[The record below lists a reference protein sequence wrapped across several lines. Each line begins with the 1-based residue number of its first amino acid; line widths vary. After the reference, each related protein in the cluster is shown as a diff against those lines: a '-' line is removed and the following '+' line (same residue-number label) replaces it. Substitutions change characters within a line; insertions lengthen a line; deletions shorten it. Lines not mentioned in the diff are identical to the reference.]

1 MRRTARRWRLAYAA
15 VLLGI
20 AVTFLLGDAPV
31 ERRTDLDTYY
41 ATTPFLAQMILLY
54 LLAHLTAASVTAV
67 SALCWAR
74 RVRGGLRAGLLLLGT
89 GSLCGAGYSVAKLVA
104 VGARWSGRDWSALG
118 TTVSPAAAGLGAL
131 LTVVGVLVPLVSPRA
146 AEWSR
151 ARHGYARLAP
161 LERALDELLTRRTL
175 RLPRPRLA
183 SPTTRLVW
191 RQTSIHNALS
201 HLQAYFDG
209 DLYDRARAASLAATR
224 DPERADAAAWAA
236 VIGAAVRRE
245 ADPAAGGAPPAAGTP
260 GCCRPGCRGRPP
272 SAGSPTRWP
281 APRRRRRHRRAER
294 HDDAERYDDAERHD
308 HGGRRVNRHRDEG
321 AARHEPRR
329 VLRGLRV
336 RGDVRAAVPPPAHG
350 RAPSAD
356 PVHLRGG
363 PAGRP
368 GLRVRRAATLAT
380 VNDLTGVPNFG
391 APLTYG
397 MLSAYSCA
405 VLVLLINWRGGP
417 RRRVR
422 RLVLRTMAAYGLL
435 VAAIVV
441 LFALADAR
449 TERLTDLDTYYAAT
463 PFMREMILLYL
474 LGHSAAMLVMCAVC
488 VKWGREVGGLLR
500 AGLRLILLG
509 ALLDVLGFQ
518 LTKYTAV
525 VARWYGHDL
534 DFLSTDV
541 APPMASLAAVLC
553 SAGFVLP
560 RLLPPCSRSG
570 RGWTTTGG
578 WSPCGPW

>member
-1 MRRTARRWRLAYAA
+1 MSLVVYFAAFVFGATSVLLFRRPRTAVRHPLTLSTCAA
-15 VLLGI
+15 VLLG
-20 AVTFLLGDAPV
+20 ALVFVCAAP
-31 ERRTDLDTYY
+31 
-41 ATTPFLAQMILLY
+41 
-54 LLAHLTAASVTAV
+54 
-67 SALCWAR
+67 
-74 RVRGGLRAGLLLLGT
+74 
-89 GSLCGAGYSVAKLVA
+89 
-104 VGARWSGRDWSALG
+104 
-118 TTVSPAAAGLGAL
+118 
-131 LTVVGVLVPLVSPRA
+131 
-146 AEWSR
+146 
-151 ARHGYARLAP
+151 
-161 LERALDELLTRRTL
+161 
-175 RLPRPRLA
+175 
-183 SPTTRLVW
+183 
-191 RQTSIHNALS
+191 
-201 HLQAYFDG
+201 
-209 DLYDRARAASLAATR
+209 
-224 DPERADAAAWAA
+224 
-236 VIGAAVRRE
+236 
-245 ADPAAGGAPPAAGTP
+245 
-260 GCCRPGCRGRPP
+260 
-272 SAGSPTRWP
+272 
-281 APRRRRRHRRAER
+281 
-294 HDDAERYDDAERHD
+294 
-308 HGGRRVNRHRDEG
+308 
-321 AARHEPRR
+321 
-329 VLRGLRV
+329 
-336 RGDVRAAVPPPAHG
+336 
-350 RAPSAD
+350 
-356 PVHLRGG
+356 
-363 PAGRP
+363 
-368 GLRVRRAATLAT
+368 ATLAT

-570 RGWTTTGG
+570 GAGRPPAAGAPVVPGEAGVHRARAAGRLVAAAAGAAAVARGVHPRRPAHAGPVLRPPGPRAGAGHRPERGPHPHEARLAAEAAMLADAARRAVAREEPPRSTG
-578 WSPCGPW
+578 SYRLHATEVPGPGGLVELARALDRPVAGDAASNGPVPPRPAGPVTGPEESHVA